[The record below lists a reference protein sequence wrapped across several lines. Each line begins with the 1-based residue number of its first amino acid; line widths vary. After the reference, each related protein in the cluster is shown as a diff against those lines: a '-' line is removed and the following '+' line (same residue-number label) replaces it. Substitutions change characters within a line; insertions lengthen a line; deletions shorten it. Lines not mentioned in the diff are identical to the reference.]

1 LQAGAVEPDVLLAM
15 RNIVYEPLDMD
26 LIAATV
32 VHVCQT
38 MDEGAILCF
47 LPGWSDITKLN
58 DK

>member
-1 LQAGAVEPDVLLAM
+1 MLLAM

-38 MDEGAILCF
+38 MGEGAILCF
-47 LPGWSDITKLN
+47 LPGWGDITKLN